1 MYVPLAK
8 CDLLGLA
15 TMNSDSD
22 LYNRESIV
30 LRAESGYH
38 PQCVST
44 VT

>member
-1 MYVPLAK
+1 MYIALAK

-22 LYNRESIV
+22 LYNKESIV

-38 PQCVST
+38 QQCVST
-44 VT
+44 DT